1 MPLMKLGVF
10 GKIVVIVAA
19 LILALLLWDLLVR
32 TLQKRRN
39 AEPVKSAKAKVVF
52 KEILPGT
59 QDTYSVCFLTL
70 DEKPVEVYPTEAEY
84 NGLEVGQ
91 IGMLTYQGMQLISF
105 EAEQ

>member
-1 MPLMKLGVF
+1 M
-10 GKIVVIVAA
+10 
-19 LILALLLWDLLVR
+19 
-32 TLQKRRN
+32 
-39 AEPVKSAKAKVVF
+39 
-52 KEILPGT
+52 
-59 QDTYSVCFLTL
+59 CFLTL